1 MINNNKTLYNAWN
14 EVIEIFEEY
23 FTIALKAKY
32 KTIHGKGLKMQ
43 CLNNASKITSST
55 CTSKSR

>member
-1 MINNNKTLYNAWN
+1 MINNNKTLYN
-14 EVIEIFEEY
+14 EVIKLFEEY